1 MLKLFLI
8 PIFDTCKIRKSEI
21 HALIAQYVEMIE
33 LFSTKK

>member
-8 PIFDTCKIRKSEI
+8 SIFDTRKIRKSEI